1 MIEFETLGDDY
12 NGIKEQVNKIWSN
25 LSRQIFAEIKVKGIG
40 INVHVSLTK
49 PWTIDGVC
57 IIS

>member
-12 NGIKEQVNKIWSN
+12 NGIKEHVNKIWPN
-25 LSRQIFAEIKVKGIG
+25 LSRQILAEINVKGIG
-40 INVHVSLTK
+40 SHVHVPLTK
-49 PWTIDGVC
+49 PCKIDGVC